1 LRKKEEAHQAFEKSL
16 SIAVRRKGDATDLL
30 EDLMLMADLAH
41 ESNEHAAEKGFL
53 QQALSMADGMAE
65 EVKIKQQISL
75 MIEEAEAKAGGP

>member
-1 LRKKEEAHQAFEKSL
+1 
-16 SIAVRRKGDATDLL
+16 
-30 EDLMLMADLAH
+30 MLMADLAH